1 MEKTVLIV
9 DDSNTNILLL
19 QSILETEGIQSSVA
33 VSGKEAFDFLETQK
47 PSLILLDIMMPD
59 KDGFMVLEELKSK
72 PEIKNIPVVFI
83 TAKNDSNIRKTAIEA
98 GATDLI
104 HKPIDVDNVLKM
116 VKNILLN

>member
-9 DDSNTNILLL
+9 DDSNTNTFLL

-33 VSGKEAFDFLETQK
+33 VNGQEAFNYLENQK

-72 PEIKNIPVVFI
+72 PNMKNIPVVFI
-83 TAKNDSNIRKTAIEA
+83 TAKNDTNIRKIAIEA
-98 GATDLI
+98 GATELI
-104 HKPIDVDNVLKM
+104 QKPIDVE
-116 VKNILLN
+116 NILKLVKSILYN

>member
-9 DDSNTNILLL
+9 DDSNTNTFLL

-33 VSGKEAFDFLETQK
+33 VNGQEAFNYLENQK

-72 PEIKNIPVVFI
+72 PNMKNIPVVFI
-83 TAKNDSNIRKTAIEA
+83 TAKNDTNIRKIAIEA
-98 GATDLI
+98 GAKELI
-104 HKPIDVDNVLKM
+104 QKPIDVE
-116 VKNILLN
+116 NILKLVKSILYN

>member
-9 DDSNTNILLL
+9 DDSNTNTFLL

-33 VSGKEAFDFLETQK
+33 VNGQEAFNYLESQK

-72 PEIKNIPVVFI
+72 PNMKNIPVVFI
-83 TAKNDSNIRKTAIEA
+83 TAKNDTNIRKIAIEA
-98 GATDLI
+98 GAKELI
-104 HKPIDVDNVLKM
+104 QKPIDVE
-116 VKNILLN
+116 NILKLVKSILYN

>member
-9 DDSNTNILLL
+9 DDSNTNIFLL
-19 QSILETEGIQSSVA
+19 QSILETEGIKSSVA
-33 VSGKEAFDFLETQK
+33 VSGKEAFDFLEAKK

-72 PEIKNIPVVFI
+72 PDMKNIPVVFI
-83 TAKNDSNIRKTAIEA
+83 TAKNDTNIRKAALEA

-104 HKPIDVDNVLKM
+104 QKPIDVDNVLKL
-116 VKNILLN
+116 VKSILLN

>member
-9 DDSNTNILLL
+9 DDSNTNVFLL

-83 TAKNDSNIRKTAIEA
+83 TAKSESNIRKIAIEA

-104 HKPIDVDNVLKM
+104 HKPIDVDNLLKM
-116 VKNILLN
+116 VKSILLN